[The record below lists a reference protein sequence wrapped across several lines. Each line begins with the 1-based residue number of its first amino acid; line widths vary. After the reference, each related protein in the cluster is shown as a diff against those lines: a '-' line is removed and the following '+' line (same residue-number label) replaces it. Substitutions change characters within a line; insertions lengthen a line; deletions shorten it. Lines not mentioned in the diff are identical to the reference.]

1 MEGIGDYVLKKMN
14 KKNYVPHDVIL
25 FKYGLSIFVRYVVF
39 FLIIFFITFFCGNFT
54 NVLMFDLT
62 LILLR
67 FHCGGYHSK
76 NVYSCF
82 LLSVFTMAI
91 IPQILLDIN
100 ISKVI
105 NFFIT
110 ELLIS
115 LQIVLEP
122 VKNANKIYNEKFI
135 KNIRKRKNIILLV
148 INIIYIFLF
157 NYYYNFGR
165 MVTYACGFNFLSV
178 VIAIIL
184 KWKEEE

>member
-1 MEGIGDYVLKKMN
+1 
-14 KKNYVPHDVIL
+14 
-25 FKYGLSIFVRYVVF
+25 
-39 FLIIFFITFFCGNFT
+39 
-54 NVLMFDLT
+54 
-62 LILLR
+62 
-67 FHCGGYHSK
+67 
-76 NVYSCF
+76 
-82 LLSVFTMAI
+82 MAI

-148 INIIYIFLF
+148 INIIYIF
-157 NYYYNFGR
+157 Y
-165 MVTYACGFNFLSV
+165 
-178 VIAIIL
+178 
-184 KWKEEE
+184 K